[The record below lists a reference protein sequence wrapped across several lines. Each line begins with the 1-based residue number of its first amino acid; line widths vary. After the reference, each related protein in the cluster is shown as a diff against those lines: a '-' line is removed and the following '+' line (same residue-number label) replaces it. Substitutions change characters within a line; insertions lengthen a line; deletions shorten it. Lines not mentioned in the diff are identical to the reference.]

1 MDTLNYIL
9 CAFLIAMNLGA
20 IVYYKKNAY
29 IHFYYMLLHF
39 PIVTL
44 QVLYIVIFQEH
55 YFFGLHSVEPNL
67 LMYAITFINIK
78 ILTIISFSVLSPR
91 SAKLNYDKK
100 IYFQVN
106 KTRSAFL
113 LFLSLSLILML
124 IFGFLGLDAVMNN
137 TRPAVKSGSM
147 IFIIAIFSLIYPSL
161 LNFYYQNHFN
171 IYDIIN
177 ILVTTFTLAL
187 LSKMHALAIV
197 INLLIIFSS
206 RQKKVSRIKIIILWL
221 FIFSVF
227 MYLQI
232 AKDTADI
239 NYYNNIK
246 LLLRLI
252 YEFGNESFLGL
263 YSAVSTQHLG
273 QDSHGINYGIYPL
286 INGILKLIPSALRPD
301 LYGDLIYFDRGFD
314 LRQSIVA
321 SLDEE
326 FYRAFHLVG
335 AFLHGIVISIILM
348 NANHTLNRGLI
359 NPLAFTTLM
368 LIPFMIRGPSVV
380 VINHYLFMLILTNIL
395 NYLFVRGSRN

>member
-1 MDTLNYIL
+1 
-9 CAFLIAMNLGA
+9 
-20 IVYYKKNAY
+20 
-29 IHFYYMLLHF
+29 
-39 PIVTL
+39 
-44 QVLYIVIFQEH
+44 
-55 YFFGLHSVEPNL
+55 
-67 LMYAITFINIK
+67 
-78 ILTIISFSVLSPR
+78 
-91 SAKLNYDKK
+91 
-100 IYFQVN
+100 
-106 KTRSAFL
+106 
-113 LFLSLSLILML
+113 
-124 IFGFLGLDAVMNN
+124 
-137 TRPAVKSGSM
+137 
-147 IFIIAIFSLIYPSL
+147 
-161 LNFYYQNHFN
+161 
-171 IYDIIN
+171 
-177 ILVTTFTLAL
+177 
-187 LSKMHALAIV
+187 MHALAIV